1 MSASPYTAKLYVQNR
16 KLILAS
22 KPLCA
27 ICGERPAGTVD
38 HILSLHL
45 GGDHSLENLQPA
57 CMSCNSRK
65 GAQEGN
71 RARSAVSRA
80 RNAAVKRADAERAAR
95 GPEPP
100 PDTPP
105 PPRRRKPTETPN
117 DPEATPSGVLGR
129 PDPNP
134 EPPLLRISPKAGKPR
149 AGSKG
154 SATKPAEAG
163 EILPRLETPVLG
175 VQSYGPAFVELY
187 ERLGFPPLMPWQKR
201 VLWGQLAHDESGKLL
216 HRQSLVEVARQN
228 GKSTCGRALLLGWLV
243 LMPQIRGEKQ
253 TVISTAH
260 ALDLA
265 VAMFQDLAPILEEK
279 FGAKAKWSYGRN
291 ELEMPD
297 GSRWYVRAATP
308 SAGHGR
314 SPDLVFADE
323 AWDLSEEAIE
333 QGLLPA
339 QRARKSPLLSM
350 WSTAGTEASKLLLRW
365 REQGIRLVDNG
376 GGGQLYFAS
385 YSPPPGCDL
394 TDPENWRYANP
405 AIGHTLELET
415 LIAESQSPNRSAFL
429 RASLNLWVASDQSWL
444 EPGVWEKLVY
454 TGDELPPA
462 TILALEHSQD
472 GSRYVGLLAHPL
484 PGGKV
489 VVQTAFAV
497 KTETEMWAAV
507 EEKLPPSATL
517 ALPRSLEI
525 HLPPRYAHRK
535 TNVGYGELLNWTSL
549 VHGMIVAEGRVLHLG
564 DRDKTLAEHMARAV
578 AGKTQAGVA
587 LSSQRSP
594 GPIELA
600 RCAVWAIA
608 LSSKATWKARP
619 SIGGSRRPRPR

>member
-1 MSASPYTAKLYVQNR
+1 MSANPYDAKLYKQNR
-16 KLILAS
+16 RLILAS

-27 ICGERPAGTVD
+27 ICGRRQANTVD
-38 HILSLHL
+38 HVLSLHL

-57 CMSCNSRK
+57 CLSCNSRK

-71 RARSAVSRA
+71 TARTATSRA
-80 RNAAVKRADAERAAR
+80 RQAAVKTAEAQRHAR
-95 GPEPP
+95 GPAPP
-100 PDTPP
+100 PDR
-105 PPRRRKPTETPN
+105 PPRARRATASPTPTQP
-117 DPEATPSGVLGR
+117 DDTPSEVLGR
-129 PDPNP
+129 PDANP
-134 EPPLLRISPKAGKPR
+134 EPPLGRISPKNGKPR
-149 AGSKG
+149 PKKDVLEGI
-154 SATKPAEAG
+154 PAEPD

-175 VQSYGPAFVELY
+175 GQSYGPQFVELY

-201 VLWGQLAHDESGKLL
+201 VLWGQLAHDESGRLL

-365 REQGIRLVDNG
+365 REQGIRLVDAG

-394 TDPENWRYANP
+394 TDPANWKYANP

-444 EPGVWEKLVY
+444 EPGVWERLVY
-454 TGDELPPA
+454 DGEELPPA
-462 TILALEHSQD
+462 TILAIEQSND

-484 PGGKV
+484 PNKRV
-489 VVQTAFAV
+489 VVQTAFTV

-517 ALPRSLEI
+517 ALPKPLEI

-535 TNVGYGELLNWTSL
+535 TNVGYGELLLWTSL
-549 VHGMIVAEGRVLHLG
+549 VHGMIVAEGRVFHLG

-578 AGKTQAGVA
+578 AGKTQNGVA

-608 LSSKATWKARP
+608 LSTKATWTRAP
-619 SIGGSRRPRPR
+619 SIGGSRRPR